1 MNEFG
6 GRGGVLARCD
16 ARFLLSAGVG
26 VGSKEGGEGDED
38 GLESGERTGMK
49 ETYSGISTVIRFGLV
64 SILPVDKLEWDVL
77 SCGDCSLNVL

>member
-16 ARFLLSAGVG
+16 ARFRLSAGVA
-26 VGSKEGGEGDED
+26 VGSGEGEEAA
-38 GLESGERTGMK
+38 GEEELESGENAGMK
-49 ETYSGISTVIRFGLV
+49 ETYSGISTVTSQF
-64 SILPVDKLEWDVL
+64 PVDKLVPMWDVL